1 MYIILDLPKMV
12 FFKKIGIFNVL
23 KVLTYIEKKMINEKT
38 YNTTTLFNFTSN
50 F

>member
-1 MYIILDLPKMV
+1 MV